1 MVGDFALAKLL
12 DHQDSHIKNAVRGTV
27 GHIVPD
33 QSLEKTDVFRDDG
46 KLSSEALSEASG
58 HGVVQV
64 GTTHITHNEIA
75 VKSMRGRDK
84 AIRVSLL
91 NTLCEA

>member
-33 QSLEKTDVFRDDG
+33 QSFEKTDVFRFG
-46 KLSSEALSEASG
+46 
-58 HGVVQV
+58 
-64 GTTHITHNEIA
+64 I
-75 VKSMRGRDK
+75 
-84 AIRVSLL
+84 LL
-91 NTLCEA
+91 LEP